1 MERAEIIWAVVG
13 IVLILAEFLVP
24 GLVVVFLGMSA
35 LLVAIGIYL
44 GWLVGWMN
52 IMVFW
57 FISSIFLIM
66 TLRGLF
72 ARFAPG
78 NIERPNVDED
88 LEAIG
93 SIVEVVAD
101 VSEENENGR
110 IYHRGTYWSAKAIGA
125 KIRKGEKARLL
136 SRQVGCWLV
145 ERVLEEDSREE
156 TDRE

>member
-57 FISSIFLIM
+57 FISSIFDYDPSGAIC
-66 TLRGLF
+66 TFR
-72 ARFAPG
+72 ARKYRATQC
-78 NIERPNVDED
+78 R
-88 LEAIG
+88 
-93 SIVEVVAD
+93 
-101 VSEENENGR
+101 
-110 IYHRGTYWSAKAIGA
+110 
-125 KIRKGEKARLL
+125 
-136 SRQVGCWLV
+136 
-145 ERVLEEDSREE
+145 
-156 TDRE
+156 